1 MIIGVNFTF
10 IEHISIIIIDIC
22 HKICYTEIHKKQY
35 RETLLMNYLT
45 YLTVFDKLTKSQQ
58 DTLTSSAFVRKFS
71 KTLQRH
77 IGALHRTRNGKRKAD
92 AKK

>member
-1 MIIGVNFTF
+1 
-10 IEHISIIIIDIC
+10 
-22 HKICYTEIHKKQY
+22 
-35 RETLLMNYLT
+35 MNYLT

-92 AKK
+92 AKKQGNQHFYHNVEKAAVDRAGMERAALDYIARHRYGSARW